1 MKQELMEVFP
11 EFQKILHRSEKEK
24 FLNQK
29 AKVIWLTGLSGSGKT
44 TLGSL
49 LEEKLFEKG
58 YLAQMLDGDNIR
70 SGINSNLKFSVEDRN
85 ENIRRISEVSKL
97 FLNCGVIVI
106 NCFISP
112 TESIRQTAK
121 EIIGQEN
128 FIEIF
133 INAPISV
140 CEQRDVKGLYKKARR
155 GEIKNFTGIGSPYDN
170 PVDPDLEIRTDILS
184 IQESIKKILDFVIP
198 QVEYK

>member
-1 MKQELMEVFP
+1 MKQELMEVYP
-11 EFQKILHRSEKEK
+11 EFQKILQRSEKEK
-24 FLNQK
+24 FLNQR

-49 LEEKLFEKG
+49 LEEKLFAMG

-70 SGINSNLKFSVEDRN
+70 TGINSNLKFSVEDRN

-112 TESIRQTAK
+112 TESIRQIAK
-121 EIIGQEN
+121 DIIGEEN

-133 INAPISV
+133 INSPISV

-155 GEIKNFTGIGSPYDN
+155 GEIKNFTGIGSPYDAPEN
-170 PVDPDLEIRTDILS
+170 PDLEVRTDLLS
-184 IQESIKKILDFVIP
+184 IQESSELILDFVIP
-198 QVEYK
+198 TVEY